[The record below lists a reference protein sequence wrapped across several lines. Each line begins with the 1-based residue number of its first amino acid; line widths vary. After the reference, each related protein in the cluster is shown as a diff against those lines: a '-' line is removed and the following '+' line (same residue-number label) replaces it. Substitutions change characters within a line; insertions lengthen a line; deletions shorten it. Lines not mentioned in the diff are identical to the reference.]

1 MTAIL
6 PVVLAGGMG
15 TRLWPLSRELRP
27 KQFLSLTGSRS
38 MLQETLLRLAPLD
51 GALDPCIVC
60 NEEHRF
66 LAAEQ
71 CREIGQSLSAIML
84 ESTPRD
90 TAPAVALA
98 ACRALSRGDDPTLLV
113 VPSDGWIEHAGRFRE
128 AVAAGLDAAGKGRLV
143 TFGVR
148 PSSPETGFGYI
159 RAGETLEGGARR
171 VAEFVEK
178 PDHAAAQAYL
188 DSGEYLWNSG
198 IFLFRASA
206 WTAALSQYAP
216 AVLACC
222 RASVETSST
231 DPDLPDFFW
240 PGPEFAR
247 SPAVSIDHAVME
259 KTGDASV
266 VPLDT
271 GWSDM
276 GSWTALHAVSAV
288 DGGNNA
294 LAGDVVAVDTTGSLV
309 RAEGRLV
316 AVVGV
321 DRLIVIETADAVL
334 VAARDEVQRVKEV
347 VGRIGALARSEH
359 HAHRRV
365 YRPWGSFETVED
377 GDGYRVKRIT
387 VKPGAQLSL
396 QMHHHRSEHWV
407 VVRGTARVICGGST
421 LTLSENQSTY
431 IPRGTRHR
439 LRNLGEAPLEVIEV
453 QIGSYLGEDDVVR
466 FDDDFGRAAPAEG
479 ARRK

>member
-27 KQFLSLTGSRS
+27 KQFLSLTGRRS
-38 MLQETLLRLAPLD
+38 MLQETLLRLAPLED
-51 GALDPCIVC
+51 ALAPCIVC

-71 CREIGQSLSAIML
+71 CREIGRSWSAVML
-84 ESTPRD
+84 ESAPRD

-98 ACRALSRGDDPTLLV
+98 ACRALSRRDDPVLLV

-128 AVAAGLDAAGKGRLV
+128 AVAAGLNAAGKGRLV

-159 RAGETLEGGARR
+159 RAGDAQEGGARR

-206 WTAALSQYAP
+206 WTAALAQYAP

-222 RASVETSST
+222 RAAVETGST
-231 DPDLPDFFW
+231 DLDFFR

-247 SPAVSIDHAVME
+247 SPAVSIDYAVME

-288 DGGNNA
+288 DGGDNA
-294 LAGDVVAVDTTGSLV
+294 LTGDVVAVGTTGSLV

-321 DRLIVIETADAVL
+321 DRLIVVETADAVL
-334 VAARDEVQRVKEV
+334 VAAWDEVQRVKEV
-347 VGRIGALARSEH
+347 VGRIEALARSEH

-377 GDGYRVKRIT
+377 GDGYRVKRMT

-407 VVRGTARVICGGST
+407 VVRGTARVTCGESA
-421 LTLSENQSTY
+421 LTLSENESTY

-453 QIGSYLGEDDVVR
+453 QIGGYLGEDDIVR
-466 FDDDFGRAAPAEG
+466 FDDDFGRAAPAESV
-479 ARRK
+479 RRT

>member
-27 KQFLSLTGSRS
+27 KQFLSLTGRRS
-38 MLQETLLRLAPLD
+38 MLQETLLRLAPLED
-51 GALDPCIVC
+51 ALAPCIVC

-71 CREIGQSLSAIML
+71 CREIGRSWSAVML
-84 ESTPRD
+84 ESAPRD

-98 ACRALSRGDDPTLLV
+98 ACRALSRRDDPVLLV

-159 RAGETLEGGARR
+159 RAGDAQEGGARR

-206 WTAALSQYAP
+206 WTAALAQYAP

-222 RASVETSST
+222 RAAVETGST
-231 DPDLPDFFW
+231 DLDFFR

-247 SPAVSIDHAVME
+247 SPAVSIDYAVME

-294 LAGDVVAVDTTGSLV
+294 LTGDVVAVGTTGSLV

-321 DRLIVIETADAVL
+321 DRLIVVETADAVL
-334 VAARDEVQRVKEV
+334 VAAWDEVQRVKEV
-347 VGRIGALARSEH
+347 VGRIEALARSEH

-377 GDGYRVKRIT
+377 GDGYRVKRMT

-407 VVRGTARVICGGST
+407 VVRGTARVTCGESA
-421 LTLSENQSTY
+421 LTLSENESTY

-453 QIGSYLGEDDVVR
+453 QIGGYLGEDDIVR
-466 FDDDFGRAAPAEG
+466 FDDDFGRAAPAESV
-479 ARRK
+479 RRT

>member
-1 MTAIL
+1 MTTIL

-27 KQFLSLTGSRS
+27 KQFLSLAGDRS
-38 MLQETLLRLAPLD
+38 MLQETLLRLAPLE
-51 GALDPCIVC
+51 GARDPCIVC

-71 CREIGQSLSAIML
+71 CREIGRSWSAIVL
-84 ESTPRD
+84 ESAPRN

-98 ACRALSRGDDPTLLV
+98 ACHALSKGDDPLLLA
-113 VPSDGWIEHAGRFRE
+113 VPSDAYVEDAGRFRA
-128 AVAAGLDAAGKGRLV
+128 AVAAGLEAAQAGQLV
-143 TFGVR
+143 TFGIR

-159 RAGETLEGGARR
+159 RAGEALDGGVRR

-178 PDHAAAQAYL
+178 PDRAAAQAYL
-188 DSGEYLWNSG
+188 ESGEHLWNSG

-206 WTAALSQYAP
+206 WTAALERYAP
-216 AVLACC
+216 AILACC
-222 RASVETSST
+222 RAAAGTGSA
-231 DPDLPDFFW
+231 DLDFFR

-247 SPAVSIDHAVME
+247 SPAVSIDYAVME
-259 KTGDASV
+259 KTGDATV

-276 GSWTALHAVSAV
+276 GSWTALHAASAV

-294 LAGDVVAVDTTGSLV
+294 LAGDVVAVDTTNSLV

-316 AVVGV
+316 AAVGI
-321 DRLIVIETADAVL
+321 DRLIVVETADAVL
-334 VAARDEVQRVKEV
+334 VAAADAVQRVTEV
-347 VGRIGALARSEH
+347 VGRIRALARSEH
-359 HAHRRV
+359 HAHRRT

-387 VKPGAQLSL
+387 VRPGARLSL

-407 VVRGTARVICGGST
+407 VVRGTARVTCGEST

-439 LRNLGEAPLEVIEV
+439 LRNLGETPLEVIEV
-453 QIGSYLGEDDVVR
+453 QIGSYLGEDDIVR
-466 FDDDFGRAAPAEG
+466 FDDDFGRATPPESPS
-479 ARRK
+479 RN

>member
-1 MTAIL
+1 MTTIL

-27 KQFLSLTGSRS
+27 KQFLSLAGDRS
-38 MLQETLLRLAPLD
+38 MLQETLLRLAPLE
-51 GALDPCIVC
+51 GARDPCIVC

-71 CREIGQSLSAIML
+71 CREIGRSWSAIVL
-84 ESTPRD
+84 ESAPRN

-98 ACRALSRGDDPTLLV
+98 ACHALSKGDDPLLLA
-113 VPSDGWIEHAGRFRE
+113 VPSDAYVEDAGRFRA
-128 AVAAGLDAAGKGRLV
+128 AVAAGLEAAQAGQLV
-143 TFGVR
+143 TFGIR

-159 RAGETLEGGARR
+159 RAGEALGGGVRR

-178 PDHAAAQAYL
+178 PGRAAAQAYL
-188 DSGEYLWNSG
+188 ESGEHLWNSG

-206 WTAALSQYAP
+206 WTAALERYAP
-216 AVLACC
+216 AILACC
-222 RASVETSST
+222 RAAAETGSA
-231 DPDLPDFFW
+231 DLDFFR

-247 SPAVSIDHAVME
+247 SPAVSIDYAVME
-259 KTGDASV
+259 KTGDAAV

-276 GSWTALHAVSAV
+276 GSWTALHAASAV

-294 LAGDVVAVDTTGSLV
+294 LAGDVVAVDTTNSLV

-316 AVVGV
+316 AAVGI
-321 DRLIVIETADAVL
+321 DRLIVVETADAVL
-334 VAARDEVQRVKEV
+334 VAAADAVQRVTEV
-347 VGRIGALARSEH
+347 VGRIRALARSEH
-359 HAHRRV
+359 HAHRRT

-387 VKPGAQLSL
+387 VRPGARLSL

-407 VVRGTARVICGGST
+407 VVRGSAQVTCGEST

-439 LRNLGEAPLEVIEV
+439 LRNLGETPLEVIEV
-453 QIGSYLGEDDVVR
+453 QIGSYLGEDDIVR
-466 FDDDFGRAAPAEG
+466 FDDDFGRATPPESPS
-479 ARRK
+479 RN

>member
-27 KQFLSLTGSRS
+27 KQFLSLTGRRS
-38 MLQETLLRLAPLD
+38 MLQETLLRLAPLED
-51 GALDPCIVC
+51 ALAPCIVC

-71 CREIGQSLSAIML
+71 CREIGRSWSAVML
-84 ESTPRD
+84 ESAPRD

-98 ACRALSRGDDPTLLV
+98 ACRALSRRDDPVLLV

-159 RAGETLEGGARR
+159 RAGDAQEGGARR

-206 WTAALSQYAP
+206 WTAALAQYAP

-222 RASVETSST
+222 RAAVETGST
-231 DPDLPDFFW
+231 DLDFFR

-247 SPAVSIDHAVME
+247 SPAVSIDYAVME

-288 DGGNNA
+288 DGGDNA
-294 LAGDVVAVDTTGSLV
+294 LTGDVVAVGTTGSLV

-321 DRLIVIETADAVL
+321 DRLIVVETADAVL
-334 VAARDEVQRVKEV
+334 VAAWDEVQRVKEV
-347 VGRIGALARSEH
+347 VGRIEALARSEH

-377 GDGYRVKRIT
+377 GDGYRVKRMT

-407 VVRGTARVICGGST
+407 VVRGTARVTCGESV
-421 LTLSENQSTY
+421 LTLSENESTY

-453 QIGSYLGEDDVVR
+453 QIGGYLGEDDIVR
-466 FDDDFGRAAPAEG
+466 FDDDFGRAAPAESV
-479 ARRK
+479 RRT